1 MAIAAEPPLLL
12 DDLSDDHIELIC
24 LAAANDFC
32 GGATVIAQLAACSR
46 RLCSVISDPARIAR
60 FAAVYEILSLPTQA
74 PLRLEHL
81 GVLETVA
88 GLGTNRIYFGQRGRL
103 YQKYRLPLRPGSS
116 EPRLR
121 EFVKMMEAHPRT
133 TVFIEGHASSQER
146 DVRDSNGRPVNI
158 SQDRADTVCCLMADE
173 QWTREHGS
181 TCRIPFSRMRRRDWT
196 DRVVVAA
203 GWGSGTLGS
212 HLVELFFT
220 LDGVEIPTRSEHYAR
235 IDPAPPAAQ
244 LSIPPPSHRP
254 PPSARV

>member
-46 RLCSVISDPARIAR
+46 RLRAVIGDPARIAR
-60 FAAVYEILSLPTQA
+60 FAAIYEILSLPTPQ

-88 GLGTNRIYFGQRGRL
+88 GLGTNRIYFGQRRRL
-103 YQKYRLPLRPGSS
+103 YQRHNLPLRPGSS

-121 EFVKMMEAHPRT
+121 EFMKMMETHPST
-133 TVFIEGHASSQER
+133 TVAIEGHASSQEG
-146 DVRDSNGRPVNI
+146 DLRDSNGRPVNI
-158 SQDRADTVCCLMADE
+158 SQDRADTVCCLMADQ
-173 QWTREHGS
+173 QWSRECFRI
-181 TCRIPFSRMRRRDWT
+181 CRIPFSRMRRRGWKDH
-196 DRVVVAA
+196 VVRAA
-203 GWGSGTLGS
+203 GWGQGTLGS

-235 IDPAPPAAQ
+235 IDPAPRADTYP
-244 LSIPPPSHRP
+244 LLPPIPI
-254 PPSARV
+254 V

>member
-1 MAIAAEPPLLL
+1 MAIAAPDEPALRL
-12 DDLSDDHIELIC
+12 DDLSDDNIELIC

-46 RLCSVISDPARIAR
+46 RLRAVIGDPARIAR
-60 FAAVYEILSLPTQA
+60 FAAVYEILSLPTQQ

-81 GVLETVA
+81 DVLETVA
-88 GLGTNRIYFGQRGRL
+88 GLGTNRIYFGQLGRL
-103 YQKYRLPLRPGSS
+103 YKRNNLPLRPGSS

-121 EFVKMMEAHPRT
+121 EFVKMMEAHPRI

-146 DVRDSNGRPVNI
+146 DQRDSNGRPVNI
-158 SQDRADTVCCLMADE
+158 SQDRADTVCCLMAD
-173 QWTREHGS
+173 QQRDGF
-181 TCRIPFSRMRRRDWT
+181 CRIPFSRMRLRDWT

>member
-1 MAIAAEPPLLL
+1 MEAIAAEPALLL
-12 DDLSDDHIELIC
+12 DELSDDSLELIC

-46 RLCSVISDPARIAR
+46 RLRAVISDPARIAR
-60 FAAVYEILSLPTQA
+60 FAAVYEILSLPTPQ

-88 GLGTNRIYFGQRGRL
+88 GLGTNRIYFGQLGRL
-103 YQKYRLPLRPGSS
+103 YKRQNLPLRPGSS

-121 EFVKMMEAHPRT
+121 EFVKMMEAHPRS

-173 QWTREHGS
+173 QWDGF
-181 TCRIPFSRMRRRDWT
+181 CRGIPFSRMRRRDWT

-212 HLVELFFT
+212 HLVELYFT
-220 LDGVEIPTRSEHYAR
+220 LDGVEIPTRSEHYER
-235 IDPAPPAAQ
+235 IDPAPPAH
-244 LSIPPPSHRP
+244 SFHIPPSHRP

>member
-1 MAIAAEPPLLL
+1 MEATAEPALLL
-12 DDLSDDHIELIC
+12 DELSDDSLELIC

-46 RLCSVISDPARIAR
+46 RLRAVISDPARIAR
-60 FAAVYEILSLPTQA
+60 FAAVYEILSLPTPQ

-103 YQKYRLPLRPGSS
+103 YRKHNLPLRPGSS
-116 EPRLR
+116 APRLR
-121 EFVKMMEAHPRT
+121 EFVKMMETHPST
-133 TVFIEGHASSQER
+133 TVAIEGHASSQER
-146 DVRDSNGRPVNI
+146 DVRDSNGRCVNI
-158 SQDRADTVCCLMADE
+158 SQDRADTVSCLMAD
-173 QWTREHGS
+173 QQRDGF
-181 TCRIPFSRMRRRDWT
+181 CRIPFSRMRRRDWT

-235 IDPAPPAAQ
+235 IDPAPPAH
-244 LSIPPPSHRP
+244 SFHIPQSHRP